1 MTAIWFHTEILSGGL
16 GGVIRTTGSLGGCA
30 SCIIKQL
37 SGFFY
42 MYMYNTLFDFAGTF
56 TTTDYIYATVTCTL
70 MLAQIMPVNK
80 TPFHACK
87 NGSEEN
93 SVITCLHAHGLNF
106 YYNLLQ
112 EGVDKLVVGV
122 QEAVEASLEA
132 LEHHGEQEGIPGPVP
147 Q

>member
-1 MTAIWFHTEILSGGL
+1 M
-16 GGVIRTTGSLGGCA
+16 
-30 SCIIKQL
+30 
-37 SGFFY
+37 
-42 MYMYNTLFDFAGTF
+42 
-56 TTTDYIYATVTCTL
+56 IYLIPVTCTL

-112 EGVDKLVVGV
+112 EGVDELVGV

-132 LEHHGEQEGIPGPVP
+132 LEHHGEQEGVPGPVP
-147 Q
+147 QQQSDDGHTLLLDLPMYMYRHVHLCTYVGCVH

>member
-56 TTTDYIYATVTCTL
+56 NTTNYTS
-70 MLAQIMPVNK
+70 NK
-80 TPFHACK
+80 SFILKYFRCRDGKRTETRI
-87 NGSEEN
+87 G
-93 SVITCLHAHGLNF
+93 HGM
-106 YYNLLQ
+106 
-112 EGVDKLVVGV
+112 
-122 QEAVEASLEA
+122 
-132 LEHHGEQEGIPGPVP
+132 EGICITVMEC
-147 Q
+147 